1 MAELFFSIFGYLQLK
16 KLPNGMNY
24 LSRQIQNSAKRQMNP
39 QKTPKV
45 ANFRPNPVILV
56 GPAVIDASHY

>member
-1 MAELFFSIFGYLQLK
+1 MAEFFFQYLAIYNIK
-16 KLPNGMNY
+16 IAHY
-24 LSRQIQNSAKRQMNP
+24 LSRQIQNIAKRQMNP

>member
-1 MAELFFSIFGYLQLK
+1 
-16 KLPNGMNY
+16 MNY